1 MVVTP
6 QEILLCT
13 GKKEIVI
20 STLKQEH
27 SHHKVTQP
35 QSTVLKVLT
44 THFYNFFCGQKLAA
58 LTKRNIKFNCGQTM
72 ATASEE
78 EKETRNAQALY
89 VIRFQALETA
99 NYHFSAFSRPT
110 FTDFRPPFSM

>member
-27 SHHKVTQP
+27 SHHKVAQP

-44 THFYNFFCGQKLAA
+44 THFYNFFLWPEIGGLDE
-58 LTKRNIKFNCGQTM
+58 TKYKIQLWSDNGH
-72 ATASEE
+72 S
-78 EKETRNAQALY
+78 
-89 VIRFQALETA
+89 
-99 NYHFSAFSRPT
+99 
-110 FTDFRPPFSM
+110 